1 MWRCNAALLELQAEY
16 VQAGRAFRL
25 VEAVNGWSFV
35 TDPAAALWVR
45 QLYPE
50 AKPTRLTGP
59 QTGNAGDHC
68 VSAAGDACGDG
79 GGARVS
85 VDGVMQVLLDRSL
98 VKIAGRAE
106 VPGRPLL
113 TPTTEYFCSTSA

>member
-1 MWRCNAALLELQAEY
+1 MTIKEVLEALVFASPKPLLTKELVGALKGAGNPDQTDDQLALDYAKLKDVEVHAALLELQAGY

-25 VEAVNGWSFV
+25 VEAVNGWAFV

-59 QTGNAGDHC
+59 QLETLAI
-68 VSAAGDACGDG
+68 
-79 GGARVS
+79 
-85 VDGVMQVLLDRSL
+85 
-98 VKIAGRAE
+98 IAYR
-106 VPGRPLL
+106 
-113 TPTTEYFCSTSA
+113 